1 MGVFSA
7 LEDLN
12 TEELFRIVTECDN
25 RAEKRV
31 QNQLPKNAPDYRWWV
46 VREGAAMFRRKL
58 QLLEPS
64 VLVPRKLLPDHVQA
78 LLGDILQP
86 QPKAAPIRKQMP
98 HPYLRQH
105 QDPELQQYRP
115 VNLGRIQWLDELPAP
130 PPMQQAEVVPAEE
143 LGNALLNYH
152 EEVVANM
159 ARVVPIAEDEIYPDP
174 F

>member
-31 QNQLPKNAPDYRWWV
+31 QNMLPKNAPDYRWWII
-46 VREGAAMFRRKL
+46 REGAATFRRKL
-58 QLLEPS
+58 QLHEPT
-64 VLVPRKLLPDHVQA
+64 VTVPRKLIPDNVEVMA
-78 LLGDILQP
+78 VDEP
-86 QPKAAPIRKQMP
+86 QLRPEIVPRRQQKIKPK
-98 HPYLRQH
+98 
-105 QDPELQQYRP
+105 LQQYYHP
-115 VNLGRIQWLDELPAP
+115 VNLGRMWINDPLAP
-130 PPMQQAEVVPAEE
+130 PPVPQAEAAPAEE
-143 LGNALLNYH
+143 LGNALFNYH

-159 ARVVPIAEDEIYPDP
+159 GRVVPIAEDEIYPDP

>member
-12 TEELFRIVTECDN
+12 TEELLRIVIDCDN

-31 QNQLPKNAPDYRWWV
+31 QNMLAKNAPDYRWWV
-46 VREGAAMFRRKL
+46 VREGAAVFRRKL
-58 QLLEPS
+58 QLHEPT
-64 VLVPRKLLPDHVQA
+64 VIVPRKLIPDNTQVMA
-78 LLGDILQP
+78 VDKP
-86 QPKAAPIRKQMP
+86 Q
-98 HPYLRQH
+98 LR
-105 QDPELQQYRP
+105 PEGVPRRQQKL
-115 VNLGRIQWLDELPAP
+115 VNLGRMWLNDPLAP
-130 PPMQQAEVVPAEE
+130 PPMPRVNAAPAEE
-143 LGNALLNYH
+143 LGNALFNYH